1 MLRTRPS
8 RVLTYLMTSS
18 AAILSNG
25 PKVTLTENIHPSV
38 TFGENLRYIGCQ
50 MHPQG
55 SLISTRGQKILCWKL
70 SRWVC
75 HFGSNGST
83 YMYFYFLYTVFF
95 VFFFLFNFF
104 LTKYIF
110 LNFLFLFLF
119 YIVIFL
125 INSNGPPYSSKAG

>member
-75 HFGSNGST
+75 HFGSNGSI
-83 YMYFYFLYTVFF
+83 YIYFYFLYTVFF
-95 VFFFLFNFF
+95 FFFLFNFF

>member
-8 RVLTYLMTSS
+8 CVLTYLMTSS

-38 TFGENLRYIGCQ
+38 TFGENFRYIGCQ

-75 HFGSNGST
+75 HFGSNGSI
-83 YMYFYFLYTVFF
+83 YIYFYFLCTVFF
-95 VFFFLFNFF
+95 FVFCLIFF

>member
-70 SRWVC
+70 SRGVC
-75 HFGSNGST
+75 HFGSNGSI
-83 YMYFYFLYTVFF
+83 YIYFYFLYTVFF
-95 VFFFLFNFF
+95 FCFLFNFF

-110 LNFLFLFLF
+110 FNFLFLFLF